1 MNIGLS
7 LIGCLILLCHR
18 KNNVVVYTG
27 GALGLMAGI
36 ILYFSVKN
44 YNQSVI
50 GISIDI
56 GIIIGALLALVFK
69 PKITDQKIEGLTTKR

>member
-1 MNIGLS
+1 
-7 LIGCLILLCHR
+7 
-18 KNNVVVYTG
+18 
-27 GALGLMAGI
+27 MAGI